1 MMKEVNYELCKKCE
15 KNMKKA
21 GILGIT
27 TEDMYKQN
35 AEFGMDVGLPLL
47 EEGCDI
53 QRKSKEK
60 VLGSTIRLVKEK
72 SAEYFAT
79 IQEGKVVSY
88 RTLTTEELT
97 AKDWK
102 IVKLPA

>member
-1 MMKEVNYELCKKCE
+1 MKNVNYELCKKCE
-15 KNMKKA
+15 KKMEQS
-21 GILGIT
+21 GVFGIT
-27 TEDMYKQN
+27 TEGMYKQK

-60 VLGSTIRLVKEK
+60 ELGSTIRLVKDK
-72 SAEYFAT
+72 SEEYFAT